1 MDASIFIAN
10 KKVLW
15 IWIFLPLVV
24 RFTVVF
30 LTYKLTAGYLEG
42 FDKEKVYASV
52 VEQLEAEMTSNDWV
66 LKRFSQKKDSLVNE
80 RFYQHVADRNLEY
93 NVQMNAEV
101 VSDRTK
107 KATGAKVAASG
118 QEVYKYEMSLGG
130 TVPTVYVA
138 SSYLADLLTDPL
150 ISIQSGR
157 LTVSRVRN
165 RMNAG
170 QKPDLNLEANFTRLS
185 LNPSAGGAK

>member
-101 VSDRTK
+101 V
-107 KATGAKVAASG
+107 
-118 QEVYKYEMSLGG
+118 
-130 TVPTVYVA
+130 
-138 SSYLADLLTDPL
+138 
-150 ISIQSGR
+150 
-157 LTVSRVRN
+157 
-165 RMNAG
+165 
-170 QKPDLNLEANFTRLS
+170 
-185 LNPSAGGAK
+185 